1 VALPPRHFIRPDVD
15 ADVEKQRLA
24 ALLASYDL
32 SESEQRRWR
41 V

>member
-1 VALPPRHFIRPDVD
+1 L
-15 ADVEKQRLA
+15 EGQRLA

-32 SESEQRRWR
+32 PVEEQQRWR